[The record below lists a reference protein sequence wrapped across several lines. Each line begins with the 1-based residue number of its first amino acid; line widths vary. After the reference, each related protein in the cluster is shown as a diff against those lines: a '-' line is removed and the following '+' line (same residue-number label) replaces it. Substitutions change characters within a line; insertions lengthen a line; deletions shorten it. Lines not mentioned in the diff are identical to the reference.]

1 MKNLKLI
8 ALLFLF
14 AGVVQAQTSDN
25 PWLISAGINGIGFK
39 AISLGEIMLL
49 LKVITKV

>member
-25 PWLISAGINGIGFK
+25 PWLISAGLMELAYK
-39 AISLGEIMLL
+39 ATLLGEPMLL
-49 LKVITKV
+49 QKVITKV